1 MVKRPLEQLIGSF
14 YVITIICILL
24 IKYIKTLNCLLKYGK
39 NYENPQSKS
48 IIINYL
54 TSITVPKRWF
64 LHFYIVY
71 FGCCVSTGCFL
82 ELLQR
87 DSRLNSVIVTFI
99 TSWLPASLESAPA
112 NYKHYKLIFCLLCF
126 QSFRRL
132 LESLYITKFS
142 SKAKI
147 NVFHYIMGLAFY
159 TTISLNCFLSL
170 LPYYLNTAII
180 PANGAFD
187 LTDKILITL
196 FILLSI
202 DQFQNHY
209 HLSTLLKYSVPNF
222 GMFQIVG
229 SAHYLDEIIIYLIV
243 AIIGNLHEELSII
256 DINYILGWA
265 FVAVNLS
272 ISSLESYAY
281 YKAKF
286 PEFTVKY
293 SIIPGIL

>member
-1 MVKRPLEQLIGSF
+1 MYKRPLEQLIGSF

-39 NYENPQSKS
+39 NYENPQSKFT
-48 IIINYL
+48 IINYL
-54 TSITVPKRWF
+54 TSITVPKKWF

-71 FGCCVSTGCFL
+71 FGCCVGTCCVL

-87 DSRLNSVIVTFI
+87 NSRLNSVMTTLI
-99 TSWLPASLESAPA
+99 TTWLSGTLESVPA
-112 NYKHYKLIFCLLCF
+112 NYKHYKRIFYLLCF

-142 SKAKI
+142 PKAKI

-170 LPYYLNTAII
+170 LPYYLNTATSTV
-180 PANGAFD
+180 NGTFD

-202 DQFQNHY
+202 DQLHNHY
-209 HLSTLLKYSVPNF
+209 HLSTLLKYSVPKY
-222 GMFQIVG
+222 GMFRIVG
-229 SAHYLDEIIIYLIV
+229 SAHYLDEILLYLIV
-243 AIIGNLHEELSII
+243 AMIGNLHEELSII

-286 PEFTVKY
+286 PDFTVKY